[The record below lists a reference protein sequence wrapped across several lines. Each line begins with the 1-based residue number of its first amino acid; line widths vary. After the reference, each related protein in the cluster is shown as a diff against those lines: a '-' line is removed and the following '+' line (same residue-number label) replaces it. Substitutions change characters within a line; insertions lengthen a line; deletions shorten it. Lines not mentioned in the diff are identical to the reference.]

1 MTFGD
6 KISLPNR
13 HEVTHPGAGRGSQV
27 PPEVKCPGPCT
38 LRCCSD
44 SLQCPACS
52 YEVTPWQM
60 LSLWHISSACK
71 RYHWN
76 NSCQRKMAL
85 ECYCQGIL
93 GIPHL
98 LSFKSTLEAFLE
110 IIQSCLIERS
120 WNFSWGILD
129 PAVHSCQY
137 RQWSWPAGQTNP
149 RTHRHKCPEL
159 HICRG
164 NTAGK
169 AQHPLISLFLG
180 DFPPKSLRNSILTS
194 C

>member
-1 MTFGD
+1 M
-6 KISLPNR
+6 
-13 HEVTHPGAGRGSQV
+13 THPGTGQSSQV
-27 PPEVKCPGPCT
+27 PPQVKCPGPCT

-44 SLQCPACS
+44 SFQCPACS

-60 LSLWHISSACK
+60 LSLWHISSARK

-85 ECYCQGIL
+85 ERCCQGIL

-98 LSFKSTLEAFLE
+98 LSFKSTLGAFLE
-110 IIQSCLIERS
+110 VIQSSLIERS

-129 PAVHSCQY
+129 DPLCTSCQY

-149 RTHRHKCPEL
+149 GTHRHTCPEL

-164 NTAGK
+164 NIAGK
-169 AQHPLISLFLG
+169 AQHPLISLYLG
-180 DFPPKSLRNSILTS
+180 DFP
-194 C
+194 